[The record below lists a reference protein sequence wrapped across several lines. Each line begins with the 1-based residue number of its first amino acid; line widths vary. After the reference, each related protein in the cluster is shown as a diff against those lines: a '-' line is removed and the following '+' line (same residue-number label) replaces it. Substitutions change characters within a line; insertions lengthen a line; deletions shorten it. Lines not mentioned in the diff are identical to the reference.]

1 MHFPASLKQDAG
13 KPFIS
18 GEFMALSGE
27 TGRRFYLWMF
37 LPIAVMLGLF
47 IYFPVFRGIFTAF
60 MRYTMLN
67 LSQTRFNGLDNFI
80 AIITDPNIKFIQILF
95 NTLIWVVM
103 SLLGQFLLG
112 FTLALLLRKP
122 FKGRGVYTGFVFY
135 TWALSGFAIGLVW
148 SWLFNGQ
155 FGIINDLLIRAGI
168 IKIPL
173 GFLSNPKLSMMSVVI
188 ANIWYGIPFF
198 AIMLLAALQSVPREL
213 YESADIDG
221 AGKIRQLFQ
230 VTVPY
235 IQSTITS
242 TVLLRFMWIM
252 NFPDVIYGMTGGGPA
267 NATNILATE
276 MINKIQRSYDYG
288 QGSAVGFIIITIL
301 FVFAFFYLRIVARKE
316 LTL

>member
-1 MHFPASLKQDAG
+1 
-13 KPFIS
+13 
-18 GEFMALSGE
+18 MALSGE

>member
-1 MHFPASLKQDAG
+1 
-13 KPFIS
+13 
-18 GEFMALSGE
+18 MALSGKA
-27 TGRRFYLWMF
+27 GRGTYFWMF
-37 LPIAVMLGLF
+37 LPAMVILALF
-47 IYFPVFRGIFTAF
+47 IYFPVFRGIVTAF
-60 MRYTMLN
+60 MRYTVLD
-67 LSQTRFNGLDNFI
+67 LSKTRFNGVDNFV
-80 AIITDPNIKFIQILF
+80 AIITNPNIKFLQILF
-95 NTLIWVVM
+95 NTLAWVVV
-103 SLLGQFLLG
+103 SLAGQFLLG

-155 FGIINDLLIRAGI
+155 FGIINDLLMRMGFIE
-168 IKIPL
+168 IPL
-173 GFLSNPKLSMMSVVI
+173 GFLSNPNLSMMSVII

-221 AGKIRQLFQ
+221 AGKTRQLFQ
-230 VTVPY
+230 VTIPY

-252 NFPDVIYGMTGGGPA
+252 NFPDIIYGMTGGGPA

-276 MINKIQRSYDYG
+276 MINKIQKSYDYG

-301 FVFAFFYLRIVARKE
+301 FAFAFFYLRIFARKE